1 MNRKKTAAYLVDDA
15 DVAYSPKVQAEL
27 AELLDIKPARI
38 KGRLASGHLTELA
51 EVQVILSGWGGPYLD
66 APFLAALPRLE
77 AVFYAAGTVRG
88 LVTDA
93 FWERDISI
101 CSAWGANAVPVAEF
115 TLAQIILCLKHTYQR
130 SRATCAA
137 RDHVTGGVPP
147 GNYGS
152 RVGLIGLGMIG
163 RMVAELLQAVL
174 KVEVCAYDPVARP
187 ATAAALGVTL
197 VELDALFREC
207 DVVSLHAPSLES
219 TRGMITGQH
228 FGSMKPGASF
238 INTARGA
245 IVREPEMLAVLQA
258 RPDLFA
264 VLDVT
269 DPEPPAPDSPLY
281 NLPNVFLTPHIAGS
295 NGRECWRMGE
305 YMLAEV
311 RRFLAGEALFWRVTR
326 EAAELMA

>member
-163 RMVAELLQAVL
+163 RLVAGLL
-174 KVEVCAYDPVARP
+174 KVLNVEIWAYDPVADR
-187 ATAAALGVTL
+187 ATAAELGVTL
-197 VELDALFREC
+197 AELGPLFAQC
-207 DVVSLHAPSLES
+207 DIVSLHAPSLES
-219 TRGMITGQH
+219 TRGMVTGEH
-228 FGSMKPGASF
+228 LRSMKAGASF

-245 IVREPEMLAVLQA
+245 IIREPEMLAVLQA

-269 DPEPPAPDSPLY
+269 DPEPPPPDSPFY
-281 NLPNVFLTPHIAGS
+281 TLPNVFLTPHIAGS
-295 NGRECWRMGE
+295 QGRECWRMGE
-305 YMLAEV
+305 YMLGEV
-311 RRFLAGEALFWRVTR
+311 RRFLAAEPLRWNLTR
-326 EAAELMA
+326 EMAELMA

>member
-1 MNRKKTAAYLVDDA
+1 MHPKKKAVYVAYDA
-15 DVAYSPKVQAEL
+15 DLAYSPGTQAEL
-27 AELLDIKPARI
+27 ASILEVLP
-38 KGRLASGHLTELA
+38 GRPNGEQAAENPHALADA
-51 EVQVILSGWGGPYLD
+51 QVILSSWGGPCLD
-66 APFLAALPRLE
+66 AAFLAALPKLE
-77 AVFYAAGTVRG
+77 AVFYAAGSVRG
-88 LVTDA
+88 LVTGD
-93 FWERDISI
+93 FWARDIPI
-101 CSAWGANAVPVAEF
+101 CSAWAANAVPVAEF
-115 TLAQIILCLKHTYQR
+115 TLAQIILCLKHTCQR
-130 SRATCAA
+130 SRALCAA
-137 RDHVTGGVPP
+137 GRHVSDVVPP

>member
-1 MNRKKTAAYLVDDA
+1 MNPKKKAVYIANDP
-15 DVAYSPKVQAEL
+15 DVAYSPAVQTELAALLDVLPARPNGEQAPARAAEL
-27 AELLDIKPARI
+27 ADAQI
-38 KGRLASGHLTELA
+38 
-51 EVQVILSGWGGPYLD
+51 ILSSWGGPRLD
-66 APFLAALPRLE
+66 AAFLAALPGLE
-77 AVFYAAGTVRG
+77 AVFYAAGSVRG

-93 FWERDISI
+93 LWPRDIPL

-115 TLAQIILCLKHTYQR
+115 TLAQVILCLKHAHQR
-130 SRATCAA
+130 SRATHAA
-137 RDHVTGGVPP
+137 QRHVSAVVPP

-163 RMVAELLQAVL
+163 RAVAELLKAL
-174 KVEVCAYDPVARP
+174 RVEVWACDPVADP
-187 ATAAALGVTL
+187 AKAAALGVTL

-207 DVVSLHAPSLES
+207 DVVSLHAPALDS
-219 TRGMITGQH
+219 TRGMITGEH
-228 FGSMKPGASF
+228 FRRMKAGASF

-269 DPEPPAPDSPLY
+269 DPEPPAPGSPLY
-281 NLPNVFLTPHIAGS
+281 TLPNVFLTPHLAGS

-305 YMLAEV
+305 CMLAEV
-311 RRFLAGEALFWRVTR
+311 RRFLAGEPLHWRVTR
-326 EAAELMA
+326 QAAELMA